1 MNRATR
7 AIAAKAFA
15 ASLVWGCLA
24 ISTPAWGFSLN
35 FGLPANYYSFLPA
48 PAQLRA
54 PTVPSY
60 STGTFTV
67 QWQADAI
74 NTACSLAERSVGT
87 MRWTA
92 VPNTSGYVVRTPSV
106 RLTRAAGEYEFAL
119 SCFSHGYG
127 PVARI
132 SVGSVSRPSV
142 DPLAA
147 QLKYRYQVK
156 VGDLNYDGRKDLYLR
171 RTSGG
176 TSGNG
181 ALERTILVQN
191 ASAQFSALSTPSAAQ
206 LRRAAAWPLVRGVS
220 VSTSDLNVDG
230 FVDVTLKGLSKAITG
245 MDDQILYSTGKL
257 FKRGAQA
264 VTAVDKDFKM
274 FFRDLYKWLD
284 DPNYFRQAITSA
296 QPGAYY
302 AVYSTVSICRAFY
315 GFPICS
321 SVRRKISSKYYT
333 LASLAL
339 SATASPA
346 QQRMALAQKFGLDSY
361 ERTTCLLRCYCTTRY
376 DFFSGARITT
386 WIQDL
391 FVPVTIGP
399 SFDAVNYSK
408 KAYDMVTERKSKLS
422 ELATIVEQ
430 VLDVKFGDFLA
441 GLSTPQ
447 DIDNKDDSWTPI
459 ILHNTI
465 TLVCEHLV
473 PEKCGR
479 KSQQPHKINI
489 RVIRNFEG
497 RAYSGKCQKRLN
509 YTSGTYTVSTSR
521 NFQSNGVT
529 IERGGPDSYERSN
542 EDPKYRCTDV
552 PKRIPK
558 GNYGF
563 RIHNGS
569 RWKNVPGLETAH
581 IGRTDILI
589 HSGEGARGTI
599 GCIIVGKRFS
609 YSGIIDR
616 ASSTQALNEIRAQ
629 LNISAVLAGT
639 ISIQNNF

>member
-132 SVGSVSRPSV
+132 LVGSVSRPSV

-339 SATASPA
+339 STVASPT

-399 SFDAVNYSK
+399 GFDAVNYSK
-408 KAYDMVTERKSKLS
+408 KAYGMVTERKSKLS

-430 VLDVKFGDFLA
+430 VLDAKFGDFLA
-441 GLSTPQ
+441 GLSAPQ
-447 DIDNKDDSWTPI
+447 DIDKKDDSWIPI
-459 ILHNTI
+459 ILNNAI
-465 TLVCEHLV
+465 TLVCEHVV
-473 PEKCGR
+473 PEKCAGES
-479 KSQQPHKINI
+479 KQPHKINI
-489 RVIRNFEG
+489 RIIRTKEG
-497 RAYSGKCQKRLN
+497 RAWSKTCQKRLN
-509 YTSGTYTVSTSR
+509 YTSGTYTAITSKNIR
-521 NFQSNGVT
+521 LTGVT
-529 IERGGPDSYERSN
+529 IERGGPDSRIPWS
-542 EDPKYRCTDV
+542 EDQEDLCTDI
-552 PKRIPK
+552 PKRIPE
-558 GNYGF
+558 GTYRL
-563 RIHNGS
+563 RIHNGN

-581 IGRTDILI
+581 TGRTAILI
-589 HSGEGARGTI
+589 HYGSGAYGTT
-599 GCIIVGKRFS
+599 GCIIVGKTFAS
-609 YSGIIDR
+609 PGIISP
-616 ASSTQALNEIRAQ
+616 ASSRQALEEIRTY
-629 LNISAVLAGT
+629 LNFGIFLGGT
-639 ISIQNNF
+639 AYIKNSL